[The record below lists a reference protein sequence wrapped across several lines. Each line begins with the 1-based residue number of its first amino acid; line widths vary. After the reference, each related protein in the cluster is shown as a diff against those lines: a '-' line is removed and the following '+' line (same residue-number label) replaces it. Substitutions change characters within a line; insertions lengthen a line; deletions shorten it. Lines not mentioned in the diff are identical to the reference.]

1 MPGRAAV
8 AASVSGMAAGVAATL
23 IVTGEEPRVGADK
36 HVLLTAVGLCTMVC
50 ITVVCMAILRK
61 WISAHDDR
69 TRQKA
74 NQIAQERTTFVEAS
88 ARRAQ
93 ELNHREARL
102 NEREENG
109 HKYVMRILRRL
120 DEALTRNSH
129 LERELA
135 ELRERYEELAGD
147 HNALIRETLQERADR
162 FTRRT
167 VPPAAR
173 AASCPPPGPAK
184 ETPARP
190 YTDDDRGHAPVAAI
204 PLRRCP
210 APAARLA
217 EPMQHD
223 RPVEGAVSGPA

>member
-1 MPGRAAV
+1 MT
-8 AASVSGMAAGVAATL
+8 AGVAATL
-23 IVTGEEPRVGADK
+23 IVTGEEPRLGADK

-50 ITVVCMAILRK
+50 LTVVSMAILRK

-69 TRQKA
+69 TRQMA

-93 ELNHREARL
+93 ELNEREARL
-102 NEREENG
+102 NEKTESAHG
-109 HKYVMRILRRL
+109 YVMGILRRL
-120 DEALTRNSH
+120 DAALTQNSH

-135 ELRERYEELAGD
+135 ELHERYEELARD
-147 HNALIRETLQERADR
+147 HNTLIRETLQERADR
-162 FTRRT
+162 FTRRAA
-167 VPPAAR
+167 PPAAR

-184 ETPARP
+184 ETPARS
-190 YTDDDRGHAPVAAI
+190 YTDHDDDRGHAPVAAI

>member
-1 MPGRAAV
+1 M
-8 AASVSGMAAGVAATL
+8 AATL
-23 IVTGEEPRVGADK
+23 IVTGEEPRLGADK
-36 HVLLTAVGLCTMVC
+36 HVLLTAVGLCAMVC
-50 ITVVCMAILRK
+50 ITVVSMVILRK

-69 TRQKA
+69 TRQMA

-93 ELNHREARL
+93 ELNDREARL
-102 NEREENG
+102 NEKAENAHG
-109 HKYVMRILRRL
+109 YVMGILRRL
-120 DEALTRNSH
+120 DAALTQNSH
-129 LERELA
+129 LEREHA
-135 ELRERYEELAGD
+135 QLRGLYEELARD

-167 VPPAAR
+167 VTPAAR
-173 AASCPPPGPAK
+173 AASCPPPGPAT
-184 ETPARP
+184 ETPAHP
-190 YTDDDRGHAPVAAI
+190 DTDHDRGHAPVAAI